1 MIVAGE
7 LLRHEAKVNLASSST
22 LLPSSAA
29 PWILAAFLVLSGVA
43 IWALFRSW
51 SRKALPHDAADVL
64 GAVVEAPQLEVVGG
78 ARFGWMNYSVPMG
91 RLRIW
96 PGGLEVAAPG
106 TRASIAWIEIQR
118 AVLIQPLIPVGAGV
132 EFQVAGRAKVIFW
145 GSRENCLR
153 ALDICEQHGVAVK
166 RRSELRV

>member
-1 MIVAGE
+1 MIVAGG
-7 LLRHEAKVNLASSST
+7 LLRHEVKVTLASSST
-22 LLPSSAA
+22 LLQSSAA

-64 GAVVEAPQLEVVGG
+64 GAVAEAPQLDVVGG
-78 ARFGWMNYSVPMG
+78 ARFGWMNYSMPMG

-96 PGGLEVAAPG
+96 TRGLEVAAPG
-106 TRASIAWIEIQR
+106 SHASMAWSEIQR
-118 AVLIQPLIPVGAGV
+118 AVLIQPLIPVGSGV
-132 EFQVAGRAKVIFW
+132 EFQVAGRAKVTFW
-145 GSRENCLR
+145 GTRANCLR
-153 ALDICEQHGVAVK
+153 ALDICEQHGVVIK

>member
-1 MIVAGE
+1 
-7 LLRHEAKVNLASSST
+7 
-22 LLPSSAA
+22 
-29 PWILAAFLVLSGVA
+29 
-43 IWALFRSW
+43 
-51 SRKALPHDAADVL
+51 
-64 GAVVEAPQLEVVGG
+64 
-78 ARFGWMNYSVPMG
+78 MNYSVPMG

-96 PGGLEVAAPG
+96 TGGLEVAAPG

-132 EFQVAGRAKVIFW
+132 EFQVAGRAKVTFW